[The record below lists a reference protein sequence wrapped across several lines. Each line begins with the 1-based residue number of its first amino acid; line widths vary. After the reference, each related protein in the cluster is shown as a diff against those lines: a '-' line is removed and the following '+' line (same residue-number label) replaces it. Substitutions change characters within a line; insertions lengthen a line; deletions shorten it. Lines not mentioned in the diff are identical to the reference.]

1 MSVYS
6 GPKRLMENDFEI
18 LIESFIKDNI
28 GISEH
33 FLSDALSAHLAENLL
48 VLYDNELL
56 LPAAT
61 GNKDKV
67 LYDTDIR
74 TDSIYWLDREHND
87 VHENA
92 FFDRVDEFIIYLN
105 ETCYAGITGCEFHY
119 SLYEVGSFY
128 KKHLD
133 QFKNDSNRQY
143 SLINYLNASWQPQ
156 DGGELLIHQSE
167 TTQSIA
173 PNNGKTVFFKSNQL
187 VHEVLTT
194 HKRRMSIT
202 GWLKR
207 G

>member
-1 MSVYS
+1 
-6 GPKRLMENDFEI
+6 MENDFEI
-18 LIESFIKDNI
+18 LIDSFIKNNI

-33 FLSDALSAHLAENLL
+33 FLSDVLSAHLAENLL
-48 VLYDNELL
+48 TLYDKDRL

-67 LYDTDIR
+67 LYDTAIR
-74 TDSIYWLDREHND
+74 TDSIFWLDREHDNKY
-87 VHENA
+87 ENA
-92 FFDRVDEFIIYLN
+92 FFDRMDEFISYLN
-105 ETCYAGITGCEFHY
+105 KTCYTGITGCEFHY
-119 SLYEVGSFY
+119 SLYEAGSFY

-143 SLINYLNASWQPQ
+143 SLINYLNCNWQPE
-156 DGGELLIHQSE
+156 DGGELLIHQRE
-167 TTQSIA
+167 NVQLIA
-173 PNNGKTVFFKSNQL
+173 PSNGKTVFFKSNQL

-194 HKRRMSIT
+194 NKRRMSIT